1 MGVQGVE
8 TGIQG
13 GKFYEKGA
21 EMGETGGFS
30 GKEASEADFPSEETA
45 AAGTKQRFTA
55 ATCR

>member
-21 EMGETGGFS
+21 EMGEMGN
-30 GKEASEADFPSEETA
+30 FPVRKAEGVEF
-45 AAGTKQRFTA
+45 KL
-55 ATCR
+55 

>member
-21 EMGETGGFS
+21 EMGEMGN
-30 GKEASEADFPSEETA
+30 FPGRKAEGVEF
-45 AAGTKQRFTA
+45 KL
-55 ATCR
+55 